1 MATSLSGGW
10 FSRRALLAAVGLL
23 LLGLQLL
30 ATGPAARHPGSL
42 TSDGPAL
49 SQLCEPHADEQTP
62 APAREDH
69 APCCLLCAAGRDG
82 PPLLLADLGEPE
94 THPALRPFFRFAYDG
109 DAGPNG
115 RPIGWASSWS
125 SRAPPL
131 A

>member
-10 FSRRALLAAVGLL
+10 FSRRALLAAIGLL

-30 ATGPAARHPGSL
+30 AAAPTTRHAGFAA
-42 TSDGPAL
+42 DGAAL
-49 SQLCEPHADEQTP
+49 SKLCEPHADERTP
-62 APAREDH
+62 APARDDH
-69 APCCLLCAAGRDG
+69 APCCLYCAAGRDG
-82 PPLLLADLGEPE
+82 PPLLLPDLGDPK
-94 THPALRPFFRFAYDG
+94 THPAPTPFFRFAYDG
-109 DAGPNG
+109 ETGLRG